1 LFPENSSTL
10 HSSYICI
17 SQLITFLATVHMINQ
32 SILIKILISTICR
45 WYQAVSIR

>member
-32 SILIKILISTICR
+32 FWSRFWFQQFADGTRQSL
-45 WYQAVSIR
+45 